1 MNSNRHALTVAAL
14 AVAAV
19 AWTGCDRDEPGAVP
33 PPQEPVE
40 VTVSVPILGAGT
52 AAYPA
57 SVVSTD
63 AAELATRTSG
73 AIRRV
78 RVDVGSRV
86 AAGDTLLELDASDVT
101 AGIEETEASVRQ
113 ARKRYERIRNLEAD
127 GAATRQELDDARAVL
142 ERARAALKRAR
153 GQREYVV
160 LRAPF
165 AGTVTERSVDPGDL
179 AVPGRPVLHLVR
191 PESVKVVADLP
202 GRIGSRLEPG
212 AGASVMS
219 PETGRRWA
227 ARVAR
232 VSPARDPSSRRI
244 RVELRLAPGDGPPPA
259 PGSYLRLELASEGDS
274 TMWIPADAVV
284 RRGQLEG
291 AFLAEGDELALRWLE
306 LGDERDGAVEV
317 LGGLRPG
324 DRVVRRPGPRL
335 VDGVPVA
342 SAETEAW
349 TAAPGGDGR

>member
-1 MNSNRHALTVAAL
+1 MNRHALTVAAL
-14 AVAAV
+14 AFAVV
-19 AWTGCDRDEPGAVP
+19 AWSGCDRGEPGAVP
-33 PPQEPVE
+33 PPQEPVD
-40 VTVSVPILGAGT
+40 VTVSVPILGTGT

-73 AIRRV
+73 TVRRA

-86 AAGDTLLELDASDVT
+86 AAGDTLLELDASDVA
-101 AGIEETEASVRQ
+101 AGIEEAEASVRQ
-113 ARKRYERIRNLEAD
+113 AEKRFDRIRNLEAD
-127 GAATRQELDDARAVL
+127 GAATRQELDDARAEL
-142 ERARAALKRAR
+142 ERARAALDRAR
-153 GQREYVV
+153 GQREYVL

-212 AGASVMS
+212 DEVSVNS
-219 PETGRRWA
+219 PETGRRWT
-227 ARVAR
+227 ARVTR
-232 VSPARDPSSRRI
+232 MSPVRQPASRRI
-244 RVELRLAPGDGPPPA
+244 RVELRLPPGESSLPA
-259 PGSYLRLELASEGDS
+259 AGSYLRLELASEGDS

-291 AFLAEGDELALRWLE
+291 VFLAEAGALELRWLD
-306 LGDERDGAVEV
+306 LGDERDGTVEV
-317 LGGLRPG
+317 LGGLRTG

-335 VDGVPVA
+335 ADGVPVA

-349 TAAPGGDGR
+349 SGAPGGGGR